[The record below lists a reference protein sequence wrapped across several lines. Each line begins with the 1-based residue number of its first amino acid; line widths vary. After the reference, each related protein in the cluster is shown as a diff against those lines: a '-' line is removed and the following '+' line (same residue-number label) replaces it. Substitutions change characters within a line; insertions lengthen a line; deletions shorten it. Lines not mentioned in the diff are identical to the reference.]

1 MRDDLSRLLGIEGF
15 AVKAVHEMGDRL
27 DLEVEL
33 IARAGCCPR
42 CGRGTLKVKER
53 PRVRV
58 RDLPLAGRRTYL
70 VWRKRRYRCDACR
83 LTFTE
88 THTELPVRQR
98 VTRRFRRR
106 LLERVRQGAAHAE
119 VAREERTTRYQVG
132 RAFAAGA
139 QDELASRRTARPLR
153 RLSLD
158 EAHHRRGRELATVVS
173 DLDRRRVVEVLDGR
187 SRRRVESYLRSLPE
201 QSRRAIEVVSIDPY
215 EAYRQAVRNQLPW
228 ARIVVD
234 HFHLV
239 RGANTALDS
248 VRRERQREAGRPRR
262 PKGTRRSGKS
272 ARWSQDLY
280 RARHRLLKARE
291 RLTERDRRRLCDLFE
306 REPLIAEAWGLKEA
320 FRSIYRAPDRREA
333 ERRLDH
339 FLVAADR
346 AQLPAFAAFA
356 EGIRLWRPELLA
368 YFDEPTTNGY
378 AEGVINK
385 IKVIK
390 RRAYGLPTF
399 EGYRERVLLACA

>member
-1 MRDDLSRLLGIEGF
+1 MQDHVSRLVGLEGF
-15 AVKAVHEMGDRL
+15 EVKGVIEEGGRL

-33 IARAGCCPR
+33 AAGAGCCPD
-42 CGRGTLKVKER
+42 CGRASLEVKDR

-58 RDLPLAGRRTYL
+58 RDLPIAGRVTHL
-70 VWRKRRYRCDACR
+70 VWRKRRYRCEGCER
-83 LTFTE
+83 TFTE
-88 THTELPVRQR
+88 SHPELPARQR
-98 VTRRFRRR
+98 VTRRFRDY
-106 LLERVRQGAAHAE
+106 LFERVRGGGAHAE
-119 VAREERTTRYQVG
+119 VARDEQTTRYQVA

-139 QDELASRRTARPLR
+139 GELDGPGGHGPPR

-173 DLDRRRVVEVLDGR
+173 DLDRRRVVELLDGR
-187 SRRRVESYLRSLPE
+187 SRRRVERYLRSLPE
-201 QSRRAIEVVSIDPY
+201 PHRQAIEVVSIDPY
-215 EAYRQAVRNQLPW
+215 EAYRQAIRNELPW

-239 RGANTALDS
+239 RGVNTALDS
-248 VRRERQREAGRPRR
+248 VRRERQREHGRHR
-262 PKGTRRSGKS
+262 PKGARRSGKGAS
-272 ARWSQDLY
+272 WRQDLY
-280 RARHRLLKARE
+280 RVRHRLLKANE
-291 RLTERDRRRLCDLFE
+291 RLTERERRRLITLFE

-320 FRSIYRAPDRREA
+320 FRAIYRAPDRAEA

-339 FLVAADR
+339 FLGAVGR

-356 EGIRLWRPELLA
+356 DGVRQWRAELLA

-385 IKVIK
+385 VKVIK
-390 RRAYGLPTF
+390 RRAYGLPSF
-399 EGYRERVLLACA
+399 ERFRERVLLACG

>member
-1 MRDDLSRLLGIEGF
+1 MQDDLTRLVGLEGF
-15 AVKAVHEMGDRL
+15 EVKRVVEVGGRL

-33 IARAGCCPR
+33 AARAGCCPR
-42 CGRGTLKVKER
+42 CGHASLDVKDR

-58 RDLPLAGRRTYL
+58 RDLPIAGRVTHL
-70 VWRKRRYRCDACR
+70 VWRKRRYRCAACGR
-83 LTFTE
+83 TFTE
-88 THTELPVRQR
+88 SHPELPARQR

-106 LLERVRQGAAHAE
+106 LFERVRGGAAHAE
-119 VAREERTTRYQVG
+119 VAREERTTRYQVA
-132 RAFAAGA
+132 RAFGAGME
-139 QDELASRRTARPLR
+139 DELEARRESRPVR

-173 DLDRRRVVEVLDGR
+173 DLDRRRVVELLDGR
-187 SRRRVESYLRSLPE
+187 SRRRVERYLRSLPE
-201 QSRRAIEVVSIDPY
+201 RHRQAIEVVSIDPY
-215 EAYRQAVRNQLPW
+215 EAYRQAIRNELPW

-248 VRRERQREAGRPRR
+248 VRRECQREHARRR
-262 PKGTRRSGKS
+262 PKGARRSGKGAS
-272 ARWSQDLY
+272 WRQDLY
-280 RARHRLLKARE
+280 RVRHRLLKANE
-291 RLTERDRRRLCDLFE
+291 RLTERERRRLIALFE

-320 FRSIYRAPDRREA
+320 FRAIYRAPDRDEA
-333 ERRLDH
+333 ERRLER
-339 FLVAADR
+339 FLGAVDR
-346 AQLPAFAAFA
+346 AQLPAFSAFA
-356 EGIRLWRPELLA
+356 DGVRLWRSELLA

-385 IKVIK
+385 VKVIK

-399 EGYRERVLLACA
+399 DGFRERVLLACA

>member
-1 MRDDLSRLLGIEGF
+1 MQDDLTRLVGLEGF
-15 AVKAVHEMGDRL
+15 KVTRVVEVGGRL

-33 IARAGCCPR
+33 AARAGCCPR
-42 CGRGTLKVKER
+42 CGRASLEVKDR

-58 RDLPLAGRRTYL
+58 RDLPIAGRVTYL
-70 VWRKRRYRCDACR
+70 EWRKRRYRCRGCGR
-83 LTFTE
+83 TFTE
-88 THTELPVRQR
+88 SHPELPARQR

-106 LLERVRQGAAHAE
+106 LFERARGGAAHAE
-119 VAREERTTRYQVG
+119 VAREEETTRYQVA

-139 QDELASRRTARPLR
+139 GDELATRRDARPVR

-158 EAHHRRGRELATVVS
+158 EAHHRRGHELATVVS
-173 DLDRRRVVEVLDGR
+173 DLDSRRVVEVLDGR
-187 SRRRVESYLRSLPE
+187 SRRRVERFLRSLPE
-201 QSRRAIEVVSIDPY
+201 QRRRAIEVVSIDPY
-215 EAYRQAVRNQLPW
+215 EAYRQAIRNELPW

-248 VRRERQREAGRPRR
+248 VRRERQRQHAQRR
-262 PKGTRRSGKS
+262 PKGVRRSGKGAS
-272 ARWSQDLY
+272 WRQDLY
-280 RARHRLLKARE
+280 RVRHRLLKANE
-291 RLTERDRRRLCDLFE
+291 RLTERERRRLIALFE
-306 REPLIAEAWGLKEA
+306 REPLVAEAWGLKEA
-320 FRSIYRAPDRREA
+320 FRAIYRAPDRAEA

-339 FLVAADR
+339 FLGAVER
-346 AQLPAFAAFA
+346 AQLPAFTAFA
-356 EGIRLWRPELLA
+356 DGIRLWRAELLA

-385 IKVIK
+385 VKVIK

-399 EGYRERVLLACA
+399 DGFRERVLLACA